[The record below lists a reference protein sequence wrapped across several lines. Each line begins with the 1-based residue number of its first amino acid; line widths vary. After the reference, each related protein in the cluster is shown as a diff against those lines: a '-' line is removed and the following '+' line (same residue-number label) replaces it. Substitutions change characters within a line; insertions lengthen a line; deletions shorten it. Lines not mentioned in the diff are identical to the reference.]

1 MSNGTALTEDNLK
14 VAAKEIIKLE
24 KKHYY
29 GEDNPRDRLKTIRGI
44 IDNNYKNWEGK

>member
-1 MSNGTALTEDNLK
+1 MNKETVLNKDNVI

-29 GEDNPRDRLKTIRGI
+29 GEDNPRDRLKNIRTI
-44 IDNNYKNWEGK
+44 IDSNYKKRVEK